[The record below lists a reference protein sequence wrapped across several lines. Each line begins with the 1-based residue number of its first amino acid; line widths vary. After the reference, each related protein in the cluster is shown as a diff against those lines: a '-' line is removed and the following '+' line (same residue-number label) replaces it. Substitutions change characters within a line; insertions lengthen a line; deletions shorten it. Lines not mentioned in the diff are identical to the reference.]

1 MRYEGLNATVLLTT
15 RQQDYFKDCS
25 QQSRILDEYVM
36 DIAMCINMTQAL
48 GWYKGWIKTNTT
60 LYIDLFPANLSADG
74 HNGGIQPLSTCYN
87 KQLSEQ

>member
-1 MRYEGLNATVLLTT
+1 MRYEGLETTVLLTT

-48 GWYKGWIKTNTT
+48 G
-60 LYIDLFPANLSADG
+60 
-74 HNGGIQPLSTCYN
+74 
-87 KQLSEQ
+87 